1 MFSVA
6 SRMRSSELVS
16 YFCVLLPSNF
26 ALNSGYY
33 YYYYYFRVV
42 LHQNERFSEIEE
54 KYRFLHGKT
63 LNLFTME
70 EEVLKVSK
78 KVGLTADK
86 WDLKGSIRR
95 ICEL

>member
-1 MFSVA
+1 MFTVA
-6 SRMRSSELVS
+6 GCVWSSELVS
-16 YFCVLLPSNF
+16 QKPFCVLPPSNF
-26 ALNSGYY
+26 ALNSDYSF
-33 YYYYYFRVV
+33 YFRVV

-63 LNLFTME
+63 SNLFTME

-86 WDLKGSIRR
+86 WDLKGSIRHIR
-95 ICEL
+95 AL